1 MLPEESA
8 SMTSAVPRLQTA
20 EAFGLDPFREHVA
33 RGMRDLFRPLEDL
46 LISGG
51 DPRLAL
57 DPATGLNEYGCG
69 PQPASDDFSFAS
81 STASV
86 ISERG
91 FEQVA
96 RARED
101 MMRSAIA
108 LGLEEAFDARFEA
121 MREELKA
128 QLGLARDVDVVFAP
142 SGTDAQL
149 LALFVAQVRLGRRL
163 TTILVGSDQ
172 TGSGAAYTARGRHF
186 NMLTAAGC
194 AVRKDEPVA
203 GLGCEAVAVP
213 LTDLQGE
220 VRGAAEIDAAV
231 LDAVARATAGGAAGL
246 LQVMD
251 SSKLGWRAPGEDC
264 LAEIARRW
272 PDRVQI
278 IVDACQMRLG
288 RGRMKAYLDRGYMV
302 LITGSKYFGGPAFAG
317 ALLLPP
323 ALSRPFHK
331 KSMKLA
337 PGLADYT
344 GRSDWPKAYK
354 ALRGR
359 LESRANL
366 GQWLRWE
373 AALAEMSAYYAVP
386 AAFRSRAVREL
397 GQGIEDLITLS
408 PQLKAVPRLP
418 LTPAADDEEFSHPTI
433 FPFTVHAPHGAIGA
447 EKCRALYRAL
457 SRDMSRLI
465 QTSAADAEIAARC
478 CLVGQPV
485 RLERAG
491 AKPIAALRVCI
502 GARLITDA
510 WTGEPAAARRNLEHT
525 LDRIATIVAKIEL
538 LLVAAGA
545 EFAGGLT

>member
-1 MLPEESA
+1 MLPKAGA

-69 PQPASDDFSFAS
+69 PQPTPDDFSFAS

-86 ISERG
+86 ISERAYRR
-91 FEQVA
+91 VA

-128 QLGLARDVDVVFAP
+128 QLGLAHNVDIAFAP

-149 LALFVAQVRLGRRL
+149 QALFVAQARLGRRL

-186 NMLTAAGC
+186 NMVTAAGC
-194 AVRKDEPVA
+194 AVRKDEAVA
-203 GLGCEAVAVP
+203 GLGCEAILVP
-213 LTDLQGE
+213 LTDPEGE
-220 VRGAAEIDAAV
+220 VRGAAETDGAV
-231 LDAVARATAGGAAGL
+231 LEAVARATAGGAGVL

-264 LAEIARRW
+264 LSDIARRW

-278 IVDACQMRLG
+278 VVDACQMRLG
-288 RGRMKAYLDRGYMV
+288 RGRIKAYLDRGYMV

-317 ALLLPP
+317 ALLLP
-323 ALSRPFHK
+323 AAVSRPFHK
-331 KSMKLA
+331 KHVKLA
-337 PGLADYT
+337 RGLADYT

-373 AALAEMSAYYAVP
+373 AALAEMTAYYAVP
-386 AAFRSRAVREL
+386 ASFRSGAVKEL
-397 GQGIEDLITLS
+397 GRGIEALIMLS
-408 PQLKAVPRLP
+408 PSLQGLSRP
-418 LTPAADDEEFSHPTI
+418 TPAPSADDEEFSDPTI
-433 FPFTVHAPHGAIGA
+433 FPFTVHGPHGAIGA
-447 EKCRALYRAL
+447 EKCRALYKAL
-457 SRDMSRLI
+457 NRDMSRLI
-465 QTSAADAEIAARC
+465 VTGAADAELAARR
-478 CLVGQPV
+478 CLIGQPV

-491 AKPIAALRVCI
+491 AKPIAALRLCI

-510 WTGEPAAARRNLEHT
+510 WTDDAATARRNLEHA
-525 LDRIATIVAKIEL
+525 LDRIAGVVAKIEL
-538 LLVAAGA
+538 LLAAAGP
-545 EFAGGLT
+545 EFVES

>member
-1 MLPEESA
+1 
-8 SMTSAVPRLQTA
+8 MTSAVPRLQTA

-33 RGMRDLFRPLEDL
+33 RGMRDLFLPLEDL

-69 PQPASDDFSFAS
+69 PRPLAGDLSFAS

-86 ISERG
+86 ISERA
-91 FEQVA
+91 FERVA
-96 RARED
+96 CARED

-108 LGLEEAFDARFEA
+108 LGLEEAFEARFEA

-128 QLGLARDVDVVFAP
+128 QLGLAHDVDAVFAP

-149 LALFVAQVRLGRRL
+149 LALFVAQARLGRRL

-172 TGSGAAYTARGRHF
+172 TGSGAAHTARGRHF
-186 NMLTAAGC
+186 NVLTAAGC
-194 AVRKDEPVA
+194 PVRKDEPVA
-203 GLGCEAVAVP
+203 GLGCEAIAVP
-213 LTDLQGE
+213 LADPQGE
-220 VRGAAEIDAAV
+220 ARGAAAIDAAV
-231 LDAVARATAGGAAGL
+231 LRAVARAAAGGAGVL

-251 SSKLGWRAPGEDC
+251 SSKLGWRAPGEAC
-264 LAEIARRW
+264 LADIAQRW

-278 IVDACQMRLG
+278 VVDACQMRLG
-288 RGRMKAYLDRGYMV
+288 RGRLKAHLDRGHMV

-323 ALSRPFHK
+323 ASSRPFHR
-331 KSMKLA
+331 KSVKLA

-344 GRSDWPKAYK
+344 GRSDWPKSYK

-373 AALAEMSAYYAVP
+373 AALAEMTAYYAVP
-386 AAFRSRAVREL
+386 EAFRSRAVREL
-397 GQGIEDLITLS
+397 GRGIEDLIMLS
-408 PQLKAVPRLP
+408 PSLLAVARPAPTP
-418 LTPAADDEEFSHPTI
+418 LADDEEFSDATI
-433 FPFTVHAPHGAIGA
+433 FPFTVHGPHGPIGV

-457 SRDMSRLI
+457 NRDMSRLI
-465 QTSAADAEIAARC
+465 VTSAADAELAAQS
-478 CLVGQPV
+478 CLIGQPV
-485 RLERAG
+485 RLDRAD
-491 AKPIAALRVCI
+491 ARPIAALRLCI
-502 GARLITDA
+502 GARLIIEAWSCDA
-510 WTGEPAAARRNLEHT
+510 SAARRNLERT
-525 LDRIATIVAKIEL
+525 LDRIAAVVAKIEL
-538 LLVAAGA
+538 LLAAAGP
-545 EFAGGLT
+545 EFAEP